1 MEPVMELESLPD
13 EIVAEIE
20 VRDRWRRASAGALE
34 FLITD
39 IGRWP
44 LGSTVRVAFLD
55 GDDQLHADVAGATK
69 QITDACNLTLDFGQ
83 NGGGG
88 TFRRW
93 TTADT
98 AFAAE
103 IRVSFDLDGFFSL
116 VGTDSTD
123 PTIGA
128 GGGPVGGNPG
138 QRSLNLGRFAVNR
151 PAQWEGTVRHEFL
164 HALGFHHS
172 HQNMRGTCEGEFRW
186 EDEVGYVPT
195 QDPGGVFVADAQGRR
210 PGIYT
215 FLAGKPNK
223 WPRAKV
229 DHNLRTVDD
238 PDLVAGP
245 FDPKSVML
253 YRFPAFF
260 YKSTPS
266 SCAPTGNGQNLSD
279 GDKRG
284 LELMYPHTTGALADR
299 QSRADAV
306 LQSLGVGPEGLPG
319 ADGGGLAE
327 AYRSRVEELAVAQA
341 AGVR

>member
-1 MEPVMELESLPD
+1 MELESLPD
-13 EIVAEIE
+13 EVIAEIE
-20 VRDRWRRASAGALE
+20 VRDRWRRATAADGLE
-34 FLITD
+34 FLVTD

-44 LGSTVRVAFLD
+44 LGRTVRVAFLD
-55 GDDQLHADVAGATK
+55 GDDQLHADIAEATE
-69 QITDACNLTLDFGQ
+69 QITGACNLTLDFGQ
-83 NGGGG
+83 NGAG

-93 TTADT
+93 TTSDT
-98 AFAAE
+98 VLAAE
-103 IRVSFDLDGFFSL
+103 IRVSFDLPGFFSL

-123 PTIGA
+123 SAIGA

-151 PAQWEGTVRHEFL
+151 PPTWEGTVRHEFL

-186 EDEVGYVPT
+186 EDDVGYVPT
-195 QDPGGVFVADAQGRR
+195 QDPAGVFVPDAQGRR

-215 FLAGKPNK
+215 YLAGEPNK

-229 DHNLRTVDD
+229 DHNLRTVDA

-245 FDPKSVML
+245 FDTKSVML

-266 SCAPTGNGQNLSD
+266 SCAPSGNGQNLSD

-284 LELMYPHTTGALADR
+284 LDLLYPHTMGALADR
-299 QSRADAV
+299 QARADAV
-306 LQSLGVGPEGLPG
+306 LESLGAGPEGVPG
-319 ADGGGLAE
+319 ANGGDLAE
-327 AYRSRVEELAVAQA
+327 AYRSRVEELAAAQA
-341 AGVR
+341 TGVR

>member
-1 MEPVMELESLPD
+1 MELESLPD
-13 EIVAEIE
+13 EVVADIE
-20 VRDRWRRASAGALE
+20 VRDRWRRATAGGLE

-39 IGRWP
+39 IARWTP
-44 LGSTVRVAFLD
+44 GSTVRVAFLD
-55 GDDQLHADVAGATK
+55 GNDQLHADIAGATK
-69 QITDACNLTLDFGQ
+69 QITDACNLTLDFGR
-83 NGGGG
+83 NDGAG

-93 TTADT
+93 STSDT
-98 AFAAE
+98 AYAAE
-103 IRVSFDLDGFFSL
+103 IRVSFDLPGFFSL

-123 PTIGA
+123 PAIGA

-138 QRSLNLGRFAVNR
+138 QRSLNLGRFTVNR
-151 PAQWEGTVRHEFL
+151 PTRWEGTVRHEFL

-195 QDPGGVFVADAQGRR
+195 QDADGVFVADSKGRL

-215 FLAGKPNK
+215 FLAGEPNR

-238 PDLVAGP
+238 PEVVAGP
-245 FDPKSVML
+245 FDTKSVML

-266 SCAPTGNGQNLSD
+266 SCAPSGDGQNLSD

-284 LELMYPHTTGALADR
+284 LDLLYPHVASALADR
-299 QSRADAV
+299 QARAEEV
-306 LQSLGVGPEGLPG
+306 LQSLGAGPEGLPG
-319 ADGGGLAE
+319 ENGGALAE
-327 AYRSRVEELAVAQA
+327 AYRDRVAELAAAQA
-341 AGVR
+341 AGVH